1 MKMVSMMT
9 LEEAWRMKWFGR
21 RARDCGVTNAVNDL
35 ASVDDTV
42 DLVKL
47 RRGSIEDTKT
57 DDVRVRLCLKTM
69 KMDLACRCALHYSV
83 YRKPN
88 SKVVRLNISL
98 YPRED
103 IHSRG
108 TEAAHCISIDLCQN
122 LQLIHIFSMIYF
134 VFIIAL
140 LRADFTRRWGTVVI

>member
-9 LEEAWRMKWFGR
+9 LEEAWRMKGFGR
-21 RARDCGVTNAVNDL
+21 RARDCGVTNAVRDL

-42 DLVKL
+42 DLFRL
-47 RRGSIEDTKT
+47 RRESIEVTKT

-69 KMDLACRCALHYSV
+69 KRDLACRCAIHHSV

-98 YPRED
+98 
-103 IHSRG
+103 
-108 TEAAHCISIDLCQN
+108 
-122 LQLIHIFSMIYF
+122 
-134 VFIIAL
+134 
-140 LRADFTRRWGTVVI
+140 